1 MRRFASLFG
10 RRGVLAA
17 TAAALIVLG
26 AQVAQQILST
36 AVYAGLALTQSNGQD
51 VLSQLFPAYLW
62 GLILGVLPFAI
73 GVFLSL
79 WLLAP
84 VAAELHIAHVITRSL
99 LAVAGGAVIVFLVQ
113 LVGMLFQSF
122 DRSAGLV
129 FGWASGFFS
138 TLSSNADWAFSNSLY
153 VALST
158 AINLIPLTVLAGVL
172 LWIWLRAHPAKHEVS
187 GLIDQ
192 V

>member
-17 TAAALIVLG
+17 AAAALIVLG
-26 AQVAQQILST
+26 AEVVQQVLTT
-36 AVYAGLALTQSNGQD
+36 AAYAGLALGQSNSQD
-51 VLSQLFPAYLW
+51 VLPALFPTYLW
-62 GLILGVLPFAI
+62 GLVLGVLPFVV

-99 LAVAGGAVIVFLVQ
+99 LAVAAGGLIVFLVQ
-113 LVGMLFQSF
+113 LLGSLFRSF
-122 DRSAGLV
+122 DSSAGQV
-129 FGWASGFFS
+129 FGWAAGFF
-138 TLSSNADWAFSNSLY
+138 TTVSSNEQWAFSIY
-153 VALST
+153 TALST
-158 AINLIPLTVLAGVL
+158 AISLIPLTVLAGVL
-172 LWIWLRAHPAKHEVS
+172 LWVWLQAHPAKHPVS
-187 GLIDQ
+187 GLIDE

>member
-17 TAAALIVLG
+17 AAATLIVLG
-26 AQVAQQILST
+26 AEVVQQLLTT
-36 AVYAGLALTQSNGQD
+36 AAYAGLALGQSNSQD
-51 VLSQLFPAYLW
+51 VLPVLFPAYLW
-62 GLILGVLPFAI
+62 GLVLGVLPFVI

-99 LAVAGGAVIVFLVQ
+99 LAVAVGGLVVFLVQ
-113 LVGMLFQSF
+113 LLASLFRNF
-122 DRSAGLV
+122 DSSAGQV
-129 FGWASGFFS
+129 FGLASGFFHTVS
-138 TLSSNADWAFSNSLY
+138 ANADWAFSNSLY
-153 VALST
+153 LALST
-158 AINLIPLTVLAGVL
+158 AISLIPLTVLAGVL
-172 LWIWLRAHPAKHEVS
+172 LWVWLQTHPAKHPVS
-187 GLIDQ
+187 GLVDE

>member
-17 TAAALIVLG
+17 AAAALMVLGTQIVLQLLSTLLYAG
-26 AQVAQQILST
+26 VIVAQRSQAEMVS
-36 AVYAGLALTQSNGQD
+36 AGLWAF
-51 VLSQLFPAYLW
+51 VLGS
-62 GLILGVLPFAI
+62 LPFVI

-84 VAAELHIAHVITRSL
+84 IAAELHIAHVITRSL
-99 LAVAGGAVIVFLVQ
+99 LAVAAGAVVVFLVYLSGGLLSQ
-113 LVGMLFQSF
+113 VSSSEGM
-122 DRSAGLV
+122 V
-129 FGWASGFFS
+129 FGWAYAVFGSLVS
-138 TLSSNADWAFSNSLY
+138 TFGSALSNAVY
-153 VALST
+153 GALGT

-172 LWIWLRAHPAKHEVS
+172 LWVWLRGHPAKHPVA
-187 GLIDQ
+187 GLIDE